1 MNHFV
6 EILMLLDIDK
16 LQSMPNNLSNLE
28 TKADKLDID
37 KLAPVPAD
45 FSKLSNVVNNEVEYD
60 EYDAKI
66 KYIEDKIPD
75 ISNLETKTNLNT
87 KTNEV
92 KNE

>member
-16 LQSMPNNLSNLE
+16 LKSMPNNLSNLK
-28 TKADKLDID
+28 TKTDKLDID
-37 KLAPVPAD
+37 
-45 FSKLSNVVNNEVEYD
+45 KLSNVVNNEVEYD

-66 KYIEDKIPD
+66 KNIEDKIPD